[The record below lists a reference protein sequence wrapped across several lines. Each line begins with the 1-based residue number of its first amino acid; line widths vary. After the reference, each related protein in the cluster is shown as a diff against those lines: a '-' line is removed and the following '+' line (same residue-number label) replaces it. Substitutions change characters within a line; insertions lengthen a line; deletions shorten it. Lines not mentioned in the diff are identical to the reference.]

1 MKLSRLVTTGYF
13 NIHINDD
20 SDFFARAFISIMSYQ
35 HAYGPTHTRG
45 DRLELVCNLSLN
57 VVCSRNIFISD
68 DHCVLL
74 KKYITPLRLGLKF
87 LIVFLLIFFYAFN
100 LFLSPY
106 NNVNP
111 LIYVFN
117 SHCLISLDKVCP
129 VKNEISAVFKLFSL
143 DKLFMV

>member
-74 KKYITPLRLGLKF
+74 KKIVPLSPLRLGLKF
-87 LIVFLLIFFYAFN
+87 LIVFLLIFFFCFQFI
-100 LFLSPY
+100 LI
-106 NNVNP
+106 P
-111 LIYVFN
+111 L
-117 SHCLISLDKVCP
+117 
-129 VKNEISAVFKLFSL
+129 
-143 DKLFMV
+143 